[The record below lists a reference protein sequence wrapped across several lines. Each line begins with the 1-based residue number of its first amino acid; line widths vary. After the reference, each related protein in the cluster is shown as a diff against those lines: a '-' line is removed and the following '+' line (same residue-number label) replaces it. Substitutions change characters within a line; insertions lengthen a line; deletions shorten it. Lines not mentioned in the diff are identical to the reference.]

1 MPEFSLSHRPCR
13 RSTAKTVLTGAGMIL
28 APALLVAGC
37 GTAGSPQAT
46 ALRASAPQASAPRAA
61 VPVRAF
67 VPPPA
72 SLPPHAVTPPHTSP
86 AAPAQASEAVQPVRA
101 PSRQPA
107 QLPVTATHRR
117 LPAATTYVS
126 LPAAP
131 RDPHP
136 FRREKGAVLHPT
148 ARRVIYTRPGGA
160 PLAVLPVTEL
170 KNPTWVPI
178 IGSRPGWDQVLLP
191 TRPNQSTGWV
201 RLGHGLR
208 FGYSPYRIVINL
220 ARYRMT
226 VFRRHHKLGSWTV
239 AVGARDTTT
248 PTGRTFLL
256 ASLAPR
262 PAIYT
267 PLILPLGTHSRSLST
282 FGGGPGTVALHGWPD
297 AAVFGHAASHGCVR
311 VPARAL
317 RILSGIPLGSSV
329 LITN

>member
-1 MPEFSLSHRPCR
+1 MPNLLLHWSCR
-13 RSTAKTVLTGAGMIL
+13 HSPARAIAAGAFTVL

-37 GTAGSPQAT
+37 GTS
-46 ALRASAPQASAPRAA
+46 SAPQASSSPPRAV
-61 VPVRAF
+61 VPVRAL

-72 SLPPHAVTPPHTSP
+72 PSPPRASSSGPTR
-86 AAPAQASEAVQPVRA
+86 ASEQVQPVRA
-101 PSRQPA
+101 SARQLA
-107 QLPVTATHRR
+107 QKPVATARR
-117 LPAATTYVS
+117 KLPAATTYGR

-136 FRREKGAVLHPT
+136 LQRETGALLHPT
-148 ARRVIYTRPGGA
+148 ARRVIYTRPGGPA
-160 PLAVLPVTEL
+160 LAVLPITEL

-178 IGSRPGWDQVLLP
+178 VASRPGWDQVLLP

-201 RLGHGLR
+201 HLGRGLQ
-208 FGYSPYRIVINL
+208 FGYSPYRIVIDL
-220 ARYRMT
+220 ARYRLT
-226 VFRRHHKLGSWTV
+226 VFDGRRRLASWTV
-239 AVGARDTTT
+239 AIGARDTAT

-262 PAIYT
+262 PATYS
-267 PLILPLGTHSRSLST
+267 PLILPLGTHSRTLST

-311 VPARAL
+311 VPAHAL
-317 RILSGIPLGSSV
+317 HILSGIPLGSSV